1 MRLGS
6 RTIVRS
12 VSVLALILGAGLSDP
27 AAAGAAPKSAAPTP
41 AAPTGSTR
49 DAAAVSAAVSTD
61 APAAVPTAAKPDS
74 LPVGPG
80 AARRDTAT
88 SQDSLTKGGAASN
101 SVLSKDSILSKDSV
115 IEGTKAL
122 KKRAPRPVFAWE
134 SSLPGIRECPT
145 GRETAPECWRRDPDL
160 ANQELGWPG
169 TRGWS
174 LSLTHWRPLPQ
185 ESPYQPFWA
194 HSPYLSGG
202 LIPPEKFALRK
213 NGADAFALEE
223 AWTPVVP
230 LDTPMTRM
238 GWMRGALSL
247 NVFQLKLHR
256 MLSDRVYLGM
266 DYYSSTASAQPYDYQ
281 FNVHQPY
288 LGGWGFLGKLYGPI
302 DRDSASLVL
311 SDTSYSI
318 HALHM
323 RPRVGVWLD
332 TNRVME
338 FFLDR
343 VSNGTS
349 MTLPVGPA
357 RKPGSLVPDGPDSA
371 QARMPSD
378 LTATTEGVLYG
389 ERHRDWASQWELSH
403 GSYGLAEFRKPGSG
417 AAAATDELA
426 ADLFRARGS
435 VSATGLPFRPFLTLE
450 ARSELWEGDPFLTM
464 DGANPKQGWLDA
476 EQADLRVERG
486 QPLPFGSSIRMA
498 ADAGIGRSSRMD
510 DQVYWL
516 PRYGA
521 SAVLDLPFGFGA
533 EAAAAS
539 RAEDPAWELLYRSN
553 SARFRFASPD
563 LQPRTDRTLKGEV
576 SWAWR
581 RLSFTAGMHRLEGE
595 DVWLPRVLANPGACG
610 ALADSAYASLASRRC
625 ADSSGALT
633 DSLALAL
640 RNYASETVDAWHLGL
655 GLALGNWSLRLDN
668 RFVLNRTV
676 DDADLRSAI
685 EDWSVPERVFKGR
698 LNWKRSLLNERLKL
712 DFGWDWEWYS
722 TRYAWVPDLTGK
734 SKVGKL
740 DEYLAL
746 DMDAAMIIKTF
757 TLYFKIR
764 NFNHDRYATE
774 PGVHPPGINFRFG
787 VDWVIFN

>member
-6 RTIVRS
+6 RTVVRS
-12 VSVLALILGAGLSDP
+12 VSVLALIMGTGLSDL
-27 AAAGAAPKSAAPTP
+27 SAAPNPTS
-41 AAPTGSTR
+41 AILNDSTDTTGSSR
-49 DAAAVSAAVSTD
+49 SAVAV
-61 APAAVPTAAKPDS
+61 PAAVPTAVFNTKSDSLSGKRKRDSLSGRPDS
-74 LPVGPG
+74 LSDVVDAG
-80 AARRDTAT
+80 RNDSAT
-88 SQDSLTKGGAASN
+88 FKDSATY
-101 SVLSKDSILSKDSV
+101 KDSIIVGS
-115 IEGTKAL
+115 GTR

-134 SSLPGIRECPT
+134 SPLPGIRDCPT
-145 GRETAPECWRRDPDL
+145 GRETASECWRRDPDL
-160 ANQELGWPG
+160 ADQELGWPG

-202 LIPPEKFALRK
+202 MIPPERFALRK

-238 GWMRGALSL
+238 DWMRGALSL

-311 SDTSYSI
+311 KDTSYSI

-332 TNRVME
+332 TNRVLE

-343 VSNGTS
+343 MSNGTS
-349 MTLPVGPA
+349 MTLPIGPA
-357 RKPGSLVPDGPDSA
+357 RNPGSLVPDGPDSA
-371 QARMPSD
+371 QAFMPSD
-378 LTATTEGVLYG
+378 LSVTTEGVLYG
-389 ERHRDWASQWELSH
+389 ERHRVWASQWELIH
-403 GSYGLAEFRKPGSG
+403 GSYGLDEFRKTGSE
-417 AAAATDELA
+417 AVATTDRLQ

-435 VSATGLPFRPFLTLE
+435 LSAAGLPLKPILSLE
-450 ARSELWEGDPFLTM
+450 TRSELWEGDPLLAM
-464 DGANPKQGWLDA
+464 GGANPEQGWLDA
-476 EQADLRVERG
+476 EQADIRVERE
-486 QPLPFGSSIRMA
+486 QPMLGTSFRLT

-521 SAVLDLPFGFGA
+521 SLVLDLPFGFGA
-533 EAAAAS
+533 EAAASS
-539 RAEDPAWELLYRSN
+539 RWEEPAWELLYRSN
-553 SARFRFASPD
+553 SARFRFASPA
-563 LQPRTDRTLKGEV
+563 LKPRADRALKGEV
-576 SWAWR
+576 SWTWK
-581 RLSFTAGMHRLEGE
+581 RLSFAAGMDRLEGE
-595 DVWLPRVLANPGACG
+595 DVWLPRVMANPGACA

-625 ADSSGALT
+625 ADSSGVLT
-633 DSLALAL
+633 DTLALAL

-655 GLALGNWSLRLDN
+655 GLGLGHWSLSLDN

-676 DDADLRSAI
+676 DDPDLRAAI

-698 LNWKRSLLNERLKL
+698 LNWKRGLLNGRLKL

-722 TRYAWVPDLTGK
+722 TRYAWVPDLAGN